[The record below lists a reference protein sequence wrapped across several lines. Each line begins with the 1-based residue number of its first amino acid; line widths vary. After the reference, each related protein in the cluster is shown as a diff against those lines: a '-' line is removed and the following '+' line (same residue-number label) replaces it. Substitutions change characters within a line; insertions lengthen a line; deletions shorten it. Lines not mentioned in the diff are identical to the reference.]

1 MNQDLDVG
9 CLACHCR
16 ASKVEVIMAAL
27 ATFEQ
32 PHIMVRVEHSKVV
45 PGFGGLFELER
56 VTRLMPYIYS
66 P

>member
-16 ASKVEVIMAAL
+16 ASKVEAIMAAL

-32 PHIMVRVEHSKVV
+32 PHITVRVEHSKVV
-45 PGFGGLFELER
+45 AGFGGLFELS
-56 VTRLMPYIYS
+56 V
-66 P
+66 